1 MGFSRPSRWVRN
13 VAVLALAVGAWAI
26 ISDCAPRYQTKRST
40 AQPLALSK
48 PLIDFGHGAGGFSL
62 LGKTLPHSP
71 EALAQQ
77 LTAAYAQRADLPTSR
92 PVVQVSGKYPHLDRL
107 DIDLTGA
114 RLKPD
119 YKPTETKSSAK
130 PEPALTVHQLSYVAR
145 PLYYQQGQT
154 NLTFSAKDV
163 KLALLQSRKDRAVLV
178 MTEAHDGLVDF
189 SISQDDVQRV
199 VYSSAKENAG
209 KAAFFI
215 TGVTTHL
222 SSDGPHSISI
232 DLTVDGWWLLLPTTI
247 HFTGRCDVDDSFNA
261 HLSHLTC
268 TGSNVGGPL
277 LAAIVD
283 GVIKK
288 YEGKVQPLAAFPG
301 QKIRIRN
308 LDIHLDDDLHVKIAF
323 GS

>member
-1 MGFSRPSRWVRN
+1 
-13 VAVLALAVGAWAI
+13 VAALALMGGVWLI
-26 ISDCAPRYQTKRST
+26 ISDCAPRSKPTPA
-40 AQPLALSK
+40 AQPLAISK

-62 LGKTLPHSP
+62 LGKTLPHSSDV
-71 EALAQQ
+71 LARE
-77 LTAAYAQRADLPTSR
+77 LTAAYAQRVDLPTSR
-92 PVVQVSGKYPHLDRL
+92 PVVVVKGDKYPHLDRL

-130 PEPALTVHQLSYVAR
+130 PQPALTVGELSYVAR

-154 NLTFSAKDV
+154 NLSFSAKDV
-163 KLALLQSRKDRAVLV
+163 QLALLQSRKDRAVLV

-199 VYSSAKENAG
+199 VLSSAKENAS

-215 TGVTTHL
+215 TGLTTHL

-232 DLTVDGWWLLLPTTI
+232 DLDVDGWWLLVPTTI
-247 HFTGRCDVDDSFNA
+247 HFTGRCDVDDAFNA
-261 HLSHLTC
+261 HLSHLSC
-268 TGSNVGGPL
+268 SGSNVGGPL
-277 LAAIVD
+277 LAAIVN
-283 GVIKK
+283 GAIKK

-308 LDIHLDDDLHVKIAF
+308 LDIHLDDDLRVKIAF